1 MIFEVRVVNVEDG
14 RVEQGSFDTVPT
26 LEQAEKVVRLM
37 REFLSTMPAQFR
49 AAVPFLKRGSIE
61 LEWASATGGVAF
73 ATFHESGQ
81 AATLAVM
88 ASDPFNEAGQGV
100 LAGLQQSLNFDPEV
114 VAPVEGPL
122 MVVAALPG
130 AAEWQPIL
138 HLLNTSLAAVY
149 FGAILKQ

>member
-1 MIFEVRVVNVEDG
+1 MTFEVRVVNVEDG
-14 RVEQGSFDTVPT
+14 RVEQGAFDTVPT
-26 LEQAEKVVRLM
+26 LEQAVKVVGLM

-49 AAVPFLKRGSIE
+49 AAVPFLKRGSVE

-73 ATFHESGQ
+73 ATFYESSQ

-88 ASDPFNEAGQGV
+88 ASDPNSEAGRGV
-100 LAGLQQSLNFDPEV
+100 LGGLRQHLGLAPEV
-114 VAPVEGPL
+114 IAPTEGPM

-149 FGAILKQ
+149 FAAVLK